1 MMDFKTLYKRVESE
15 EPNIEGR
22 SWGGIQWK
30 GTDVCMDVY
39 CECGCHGHVDGDFF
53 YYYRC
58 PGCKRLFAVGQRV
71 HIIPLTEEE
80 TEYVEKERDNLVLTS
95 IHDCW

>member
-1 MMDFKTLYKRVESE
+1 MVFNGR
-15 EPNIEGR
+15 EPMFVWMSIASADAMAMWMEIF
-22 SWGGIQWK
+22 STII
-30 GTDVCMDVY
+30 DVLVVS
-39 CECGCHGHVDGDFF
+39 GF
-53 YYYRC
+53 
-58 PGCKRLFAVGQRV
+58 FAVGQRV